1 MKHSDEPEK
10 FMESELELHAEI
22 NELYAIAASPELYPT
37 FVEAGSVNSVL
48 GKGFSNFLTCMYC
61 VVLYLIR
68 TLFGNRRRRNF
79 HFGYTNAFIITLP
92 SVPSMLSIIFPPLHF
107 SFLSFLPS
115 FLPSSPSFLSFLS
128 FIPFTSF
135 LSFLPLLHPI
145 YFLPLLPLL
154 SFLSFIPFTSF
165 LSFLPLLPS
174 SHLLPSSPS
183 FLSFLSFIPF
193 TSFNS
198 FNVFTTNKSI
208 FLF

>member
-1 MKHSDEPEK
+1 MRMKHSDEPEK

-115 FLPSSPSFLSFLS
+115 FLPSFLSFL
-128 FIPFTSF
+128 P
-135 LSFLPLLHPI
+135 LLPLLHPI
-145 YFLPLLPLL
+145 YFLPLLPSSPSSHLL
-154 SFLSFIPFTSF
+154 PSSPSSPLLPLLHPIYFLPLLPSSPSFIPFTSF
-165 LSFLPLLPS
+165 LSFLPLLP
-174 SHLLPSSPS
+174 LLHPIY
-183 FLSFLSFIPF
+183 FLQ
-193 TSFNS
+193 
-198 FNVFTTNKSI
+198 
-208 FLF
+208 LF